1 MTAFI
6 FPDSLQGISLS
17 FSPSPV
23 VCSFPRCVFPIIF
36 KLRFHKHLFIIYSC
50 IFHSI
55 LSLFP
60 SSDPQKII
68 TMRSVRFICSFV
80 HSFVVYSNCDS
91 VFVVVVL
98 LLILLFLFSAVQL
111 ATSQINALIYSNF
124 FLFIVIYE
132 NLILQKMQ
140 INY

>member
-1 MTAFI
+1 MTGFI
-6 FPDSLQGISLS
+6 FPDSLQGISFSLS
-17 FSPSPV
+17 LL
-23 VCSFPRCVFPIIF
+23 VCSFPCCVFPIIF
-36 KLRFHKHLFIIYSC
+36 KLRFHKYLFIIYSC

-60 SSDPQKII
+60 NSDPQKII

-80 HSFVVYSNCDS
+80 LSFVVYSNCDS
-91 VFVVVVL
+91 LFVVVVL
-98 LLILLFLFSAVQL
+98 LLILLCLFSAVQL
-111 ATSQINALIYSNF
+111 ATSQINALIYSSF

>member
-1 MTAFI
+1 MTAFNV
-6 FPDSLQGISLS
+6 PDFLQGVVFSLFRCLQ
-17 FSPSPV
+17 FS
-23 VCSFPRCVFPIIF
+23 CCVFPIIF
-36 KLRFHKHLFIIYSC
+36 KLRFRKYLFIIYSC

-60 SSDPQKII
+60 NSDPQKII
-68 TMRSVRFICSFV
+68 MMRSVRFICSFSFV
-80 HSFVVYSNCDS
+80 LSFVVYSNCDS
-91 VFVVVVL
+91 LVVL
-98 LLILLFLFSAVQL
+98 LLLVLLFLFSAVQL